1 MPEAL
6 IPTAGT
12 HSSCAQQNRPLY
24 IWFEAWG
31 ILKNSSVSFR
41 GLCMKEGHSKN
52 TDAGGKLEKQRSSD
66 GSWIFLWTGINLQS
80 LLSKWMGEMM
90 LRWVLS
96 LGLFL
101 KGIILN
107 RTSGTVSAQK
117 GFLKA
122 CALGVMS
129 QSLDLERCNALH
141 GIRRRHWC
149 ELCELTHSRP
159 DSPKSAAA
167 PTLTCGIMWRNALW
181 LCRIYFSSFLVIW
194 QDLDM

>member
-1 MPEAL
+1 
-6 IPTAGT
+6 
-12 HSSCAQQNRPLY
+12 
-24 IWFEAWG
+24 
-31 ILKNSSVSFR
+31 
-41 GLCMKEGHSKN
+41 
-52 TDAGGKLEKQRSSD
+52 
-66 GSWIFLWTGINLQS
+66 
-80 LLSKWMGEMM
+80 M

-96 LGLFL
+96 LGVFS

-107 RTSGTVSAQK
+107 RISGTVSAQK

-141 GIRRRHWC
+141 SIRRRHWC

-159 DSPKSAAA
+159 DSPKSAA

-181 LCRIYFSSFLVIW
+181 LCRIYFLSFFGHLTRLGHVERRK
-194 QDLDM
+194 L